1 LAQKKSLN
9 QTEKTSGTVC
19 VLASGGAD
27 SSILLADLAERWD
40 RVIPIYVRNGL
51 VWEEAELYW
60 LRRFLKAVAR
70 PSIGPLQILDLPMR
84 EVYGDHWS
92 MTGRDVPD
100 EASGWEEVYLPGRN
114 LILLSKAA
122 VYCGLNEFNA
132 IALGPLKTNLF
143 ADSSTEF
150 FSGFER
156 LVERAMN
163 RRFEILTPFSHL
175 SKREVM
181 VRGRSLPL
189 ELTFSCLKPLGNVH
203 CGACNKCAERMG
215 AFADAGIIDRTRY
228 KNFAPVKKKHEGLQ
242 AVRPVGS

>member
-1 LAQKKSLN
+1 MI
-9 QTEKTSGTVC
+9 TENDFYGPNLGYILELYERFQDDPDSVDESTRQFFQHWKPP
-19 VLASGGAD
+19 ASGD
-27 SSILLADLAERWD
+27 ST
-40 RVIPIYVRNGL
+40 
-51 VWEEAELYW
+51 
-60 LRRFLKAVAR
+60 
-70 PSIGPLQILDLPMR
+70 LP
-84 EVYGDHWS
+84 
-92 MTGRDVPD
+92 TP
-100 EASGWEEVYLPGRN
+100 PN